1 LVLATK
7 KVIEKKNQLWR
18 VEREREIEREK
29 KVPFD
34 VWGFAEEFQ
43 SPLWIAPP
51 RR

>member
-1 LVLATK
+1 LNFVPVFGLATK

-18 VEREREIEREK
+18 VERERE
-29 KVPFD
+29 VPFD

-43 SPLWIAPP
+43 SPLWIPPP